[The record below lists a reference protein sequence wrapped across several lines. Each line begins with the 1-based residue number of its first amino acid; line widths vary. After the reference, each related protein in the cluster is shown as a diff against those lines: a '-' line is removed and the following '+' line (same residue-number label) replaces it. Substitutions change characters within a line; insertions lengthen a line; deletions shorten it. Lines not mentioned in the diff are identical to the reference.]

1 MNIFEEYTWLQF
13 TRLDYI
19 RKLPLNEQVQKY
31 NQYLYELSEAR
42 HSFISYQNKGPR
54 RTTPTPPVEDGF
66 LLQEDLFDLLQETG
80 DKIIITT

>member
-1 MNIFEEYTWLQF
+1 MLIFEEYTWPQF
-13 TRLDYI
+13 TKLDYI

-42 HSFISYQNKGPR
+42 HNFITYQNKGPR
-54 RTTPTPPVEDGF
+54 SSIPEEIGF

>member
-1 MNIFEEYTWLQF
+1 MNIFEEYTWPQF

-42 HSFISYQNKGPR
+42 HSFISYQNKGPKPL
-54 RTTPTPPVEDGF
+54 TLQNIGV
-66 LLQEDLFDLLQETG
+66 LLQEDLFDLEQEDGSKIYITG
-80 DKIIITT
+80 YA